1 MPIVGRTLREAA
13 RTFCDELNRVLAK
26 TVTQTRLVEFGLRGA
41 RTTTVTFRQAGGPIQ
56 APLTTRFGPMGL
68 YVGQLCGSVPTPD
81 GQHRLI
87 TGQYR
92 YTLTPEG
99 MDEPLFRW
107 EYIREPKPGETW
119 CRHHLQGT
127 VPVQVGRDAISLN
140 DWHLPTGY
148 VPIEEILRFC
158 IVDLRVAP
166 LADDWDPTL
175 RDSYERSKTESG
187 Q

>member
-1 MPIVGRTLREAA
+1 MPIMGRTLREAA

-41 RTTTVTFRQAGGPIQ
+41 PTTTVTFRQAGGPIQ
-56 APLTTRFGPMGL
+56 APLRTRFGPMGL
-68 YVGQLCGSVPTPD
+68 YVGQLCGSVLTPD
-81 GQHRLI
+81 RQHRLI
-87 TGQYR
+87 TVQYR

-99 MDEPLFRW
+99 TGEPLFRW
-107 EYIREPKPGETW
+107 EYIREPKPGEPW

-127 VPVQVGRDAISLN
+127 VPIHIGKQTVPLN

-148 VPIEEILRFC
+148 VPIEEVLRFC
-158 IVDLRVAP
+158 IVDLGVEP
-166 LADDWDPTL
+166 LAADWDRTL
-175 RDSYERSKTESG
+175 RDSYDRFKTELG